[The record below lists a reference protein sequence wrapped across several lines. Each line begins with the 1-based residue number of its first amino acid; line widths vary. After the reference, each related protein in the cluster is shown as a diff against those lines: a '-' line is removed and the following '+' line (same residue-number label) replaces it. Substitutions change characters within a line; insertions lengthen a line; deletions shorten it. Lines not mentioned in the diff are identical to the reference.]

1 MCFSALFELVRAVFQ
16 LELCLASMTPTCP
29 SLLRDCCF
37 SMILSVQVHEDF
49 PSAKR
54 HFPLR
59 IHTMKAVLALSLTPA
74 FFSEQKKIT

>member
-1 MCFSALFELVRAVFQ
+1 
-16 LELCLASMTPTCP
+16 
-29 SLLRDCCF
+29 
-37 SMILSVQVHEDF
+37 MILSVQVHEDF